1 MKHLIFLLLTLTAS
15 LSTLAQTPP
24 ERLAVT
30 FGILQGGGSL
40 VGVDAEFLVTDRVG
54 LQAGAG
60 FVGYGAALTYH
71 LKPELRSSMVALTY
85 WHQGMERSFAQDALG
100 VSFIYRGKKW
110 FTAQLGLARTLRE
123 GPAWPNDRPHPPV
136 MLLYSIGAY
145 LAT

>member
-1 MKHLIFLLLTLTAS
+1 MKPILFLFTLTAS
-15 LSTLAQTPP
+15 LSTLAQTPS

-40 VGVDAEFLVTDRVG
+40 VGVDAEFLATDRVG

-85 WHQGMERSFAQDALG
+85 WHQGAGETFTQDALG
-100 VSFIYRGKKW
+100 ASFIYRGKKW

-123 GPAWPNDRPHPPV
+123 GPAWPDSQPHPPV
-136 MLLYSIGAY
+136 ILLYSIGAY